1 MFSKSKQQQ
10 DTPKAAVR
18 STETQ
23 KVSIGNSAS
32 NNAGSNSQKTA
43 RPAKA
48 AAPSIFSSDLI
59 VEGTLHSEGDIQI
72 DGRIEGNIKSGSLTI
87 GEKAVINGELVAKEI
102 IIRGRVIGSIRGNK
116 VQLSST
122 SHVEGDI
129 LHNALAV
136 ESGAFFDGNCR
147 HADDPLT
154 AEAPMKPVARPTGGE
169 TSTAPGS
176 SPIKSKPAGPKT
188 TNGLATD
195 DQPRGLGLR
204 STPPQ

>member
-1 MFSKSKQQQ
+1 MFSKNKHQQ
-10 DTPKAAVR
+10 DTPKNTVARKENLQMKANLDAN
-18 STETQ
+18 SS
-23 KVSIGNSAS
+23 VSPSG
-32 NNAGSNSQKTA
+32 K
-43 RPAKA
+43 REKLAKA

-59 VEGTLHSEGDIQI
+59 VEGTLHSEGDIQV
-72 DGRIEGNIKSGSLTI
+72 DGRVEGNIKSGSLTV

-102 IIRGRVIGSIRGNK
+102 IIRGRVIGSVRGYK

-154 AEAPMKPVARPTGGE
+154 QEAARAVGGRPMQGGDDGQI
-169 TSTAPGS
+169 PG
-176 SPIKSKPAGPKT
+176 SPIKSKPASKNA
-188 TNGLATD
+188 NGATSEEP
-195 DQPRGLGLR
+195 QRGGLGLR